1 LRLGLDLRLA
11 GSDELSWRRLT
22 VLAQQLPLQP
32 QTALWRRAAGP
43 VADWSLQVP
52 PLLARAVH
60 AIESGNWQRGAD
72 EKEGRAK
79 RLYPKPILLP
89 GQQLPVEEFR
99 AVEKKTR
106 ITKHAETGAQVVT
119 GKPVPLDVMKTRL
132 GW

>member
-1 LRLGLDLRLA
+1 M
-11 GSDELSWRRLT
+11 
-22 VLAQQLPLQP
+22 
-32 QTALWRRAAGP
+32 
-43 VADWSLQVP
+43 ADWSLQVP